1 MDTIK
6 DSRFNKFFNAFILIG
21 MAVALILTTI
31 IKMDNADGGKFLLIV
46 SAIGSIMGILS
57 TVSSANGLIITFL
70 FGLLDVSIYGAMCF
84 MNWKSGGSGLGNAAL
99 HFLYFVPMQFVGFA
113 QWRRHKSGSDSHSVQ
128 PRRLS
133 RRAWLL
139 YGAVFAVGLV
149 VSYLLIAYFDKS
161 EADGFFRMAVILDV
175 LPLMCNILGQLLMS
189 LAYME
194 QWIFWI
200 GVNIFSILMWSFA
213 PGDASGSYAPI
224 YIVKYSFY
232 LLNSFNGL
240 RIWMALSRDGG
251 KGSV

>member
-1 MDTIK
+1 MNTIK
-6 DSRFNKFFNAFILIG
+6 DSRFNKIFNAFILIG

-31 IKMDNADGGKFLLIV
+31 IKMDKADGGEILLVV

-57 TVSSANGLIITFL
+57 TVCSANGLIITFL

-84 MNWKSGGSGLGNAAL
+84 MNWESGGSGLGNAAL

-113 QWRRHKSGSDSHSVQ
+113 QWRRHKSKSDAHSVQ

-133 RRAWLL
+133 WKGWLL
-139 YGAVFAVGLV
+139 YGTVFLAGLV
-149 VSYLLIAYFDKS
+149 ISYFLIDHFDKS
-161 EADGFFRMAVILDV
+161 DAEGLLKTAVILDV
-175 LPLMCNILGQLLMS
+175 LPFMCNILGQLLMS

-194 QWIFWI
+194 QWFFWI
-200 GVNIFSILMWSFA
+200 GVNIFSILMWSLS
-213 PGDASGSYAPI
+213 PEKYAAI

-240 RIWMALSRDGG
+240 RIWMALSRDSGARSG
-251 KGSV
+251 Q